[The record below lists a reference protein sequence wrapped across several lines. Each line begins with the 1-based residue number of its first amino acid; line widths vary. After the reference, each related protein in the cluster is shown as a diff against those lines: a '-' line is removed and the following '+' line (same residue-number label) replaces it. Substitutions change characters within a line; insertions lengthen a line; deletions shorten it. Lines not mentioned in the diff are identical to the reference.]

1 MLKMKKIY
9 CSKCGKEIEEF
20 RYAQY
25 ESFEAIGIDPD
36 SFNTENELCIDCQN
50 EANKKANK

>member
-1 MLKMKKIY
+1 MKKIY